1 MRLALRLLGPPSV
14 ARDGVAAAP
23 PRGKKVWAL
32 LAYLARAEAP
42 VSRER
47 LASLLFADA
56 YDPLGALRWSLAE
69 LRRLLGDSTLLRGE
83 PLVLTLPADST
94 VDVDQVLRGTWRQA
108 LSLETV
114 GEVFLEG
121 LNFPGAAAFEAWLL
135 TERRHLAN
143 ASAGVMRE
151 AVVGRIAAGAAE
163 DAVLVARK
171 LVQIDPLDEAYQALL
186 IRSLAATGDRA
197 AAQAQFES
205 CRALLMAELGVTP
218 GPDVLSA
225 VDAPTASA
233 PMTSVGGRASA
244 RAQLDAGQAAIA
256 AGVVDAGLEC
266 LRRAVAEA
274 EPLGDAPLR
283 AEALFALGS
292 ALIHS
297 LRGRDEE
304 GSIALHQAIAAGLAS
319 GMASLVAAAR
329 RELGYV
335 EMLRA
340 RYDRAQTWL
349 AEALDAAADDVA
361 EQAAIRVVLGACWS
375 DTAHYSRA
383 MEQLEQAIALAE
395 QSRSHRQVAF
405 ASSFLGRAQLLTG
418 ATAAARETLT
428 ASIRTAQR
436 EGWTSLIPW
445 PESMLG
451 DCLLA
456 DGDVDGATEIYEHAF
471 ALGCQLGDPCW
482 EGMAAR
488 GIGLVKERRGDVGDA
503 IDWLDDARTRCVRVA
518 DAYLWI
524 RAYCEDAL
532 CAVAISHGVPGA
544 TGWVDELEAHAGP
557 TGMRE
562 FVVRAYLYRH
572 RAGSPSALLSATE
585 LASAVANPALHAEI
599 SQATRRLAV

>member
-23 PRGKKVWAL
+23 PRGKKVWAV

-335 EMLRA
+335 EML
-340 RYDRAQTWL
+340 
-349 AEALDAAADDVA
+349 
-361 EQAAIRVVLGACWS
+361 
-375 DTAHYSRA
+375 
-383 MEQLEQAIALAE
+383 
-395 QSRSHRQVAF
+395 
-405 ASSFLGRAQLLTG
+405 
-418 ATAAARETLT
+418 
-428 ASIRTAQR
+428 
-436 EGWTSLIPW
+436 
-445 PESMLG
+445 
-451 DCLLA
+451 
-456 DGDVDGATEIYEHAF
+456 
-471 ALGCQLGDPCW
+471 
-482 EGMAAR
+482 
-488 GIGLVKERRGDVGDA
+488 
-503 IDWLDDARTRCVRVA
+503 
-518 DAYLWI
+518 
-524 RAYCEDAL
+524 
-532 CAVAISHGVPGA
+532 
-544 TGWVDELEAHAGP
+544 
-557 TGMRE
+557 
-562 FVVRAYLYRH
+562 
-572 RAGSPSALLSATE
+572 
-585 LASAVANPALHAEI
+585 
-599 SQATRRLAV
+599 